1 MRWSD
6 SITNLMDMSFKQ
18 TPGDS
23 EGQRNLVCCS
33 AWGHKEL
40 DTTEHTHTHTHTRA
54 ITSENLLEMQI
65 FRPYPRPSKPEESGG
80 GAKGQNIRSQYNSSF
95 LQTARKIFNKIQHPF
110 IIKSLSKLG
119 LKRKFLQHYKRWA
132 GTSLVVQ
139 WLRLCTPN
147 AGCPGLTHGQESRSH
162 MPQLK
167 GERKIPHTATKTKH
181 PVCHN

>member
-65 FRPYPRPSKPEESGG
+65 FTYDSFIPSNP
-80 GAKGQNIRSQYNSSF
+80 SSE
-95 LQTARKIFNKIQHPF
+95 
-110 IIKSLSKLG
+110 
-119 LKRKFLQHYKRWA
+119 
-132 GTSLVVQ
+132 
-139 WLRLCTPN
+139 LR
-147 AGCPGLTHGQESRSH
+147 RYDF
-162 MPQLK
+162 
-167 GERKIPHTATKTKH
+167 
-181 PVCHN
+181 

>member
-1 MRWSD
+1 M
-6 SITNLMDMSFKQ
+6 
-18 TPGDS
+18 
-23 EGQRNLVCCS
+23 CCS
-33 AWGHKEL
+33 AWGHKESGR
-40 DTTEHTHTHTHTRA
+40 TEHTHTPTHTHTLA
-54 ITSENLLEMQI
+54 VTSENLLEMQI

-119 LKRKFLQHYKRWA
+119 LKRKFLQHYKRRA
-132 GTSLVVQ
+132 GTSLPVQ

-147 AGCPGLTHGQESRSH
+147 AGCPGLTPGQGSRSH
-162 MPQLK
+162 TPQLK